1 MNKVRCIFKSQELW
15 HKKKGNPERWCDRKF
30 GAVGVRVRGGARE
43 DGIIRRAQGALFHLN
58 SSPFGRCQVDF
69 FLLLVLARLHE
80 KASQQTSDGTACFK

>member
-1 MNKVRCIFKSQELW
+1 VTESLLV
-15 HKKKGNPERWCDRKF
+15 
-30 GAVGVRVRGGARE
+30 GASMRGGARE
-43 DGIIRRAQGALFHLN
+43 VGIIRRAQGALFHLN